1 MFKLLSELNIDKK
14 NHKDLAILT
23 GFNIDVTETIKES
36 SKIIITTVLG
46 DKVIDDNMFSNF
58 FNSVDETN
66 NNSTRKKKLHS
77 NKNKSNKY
85 IKSNKSNKNTTKR
98 LKRSIKANKSKK
110 NKK

>member
-14 NHKDLAILT
+14 NHKDLAILP
-23 GFNIDVTETIKES
+23 GFNIDVPETIKES
-36 SKIIITTVLG
+36 SKIITTTVLG
-46 DKVIDDNMFSNF
+46 DKVIDDTMFSNF

-77 NKNKSNKY
+77 NKNKSNKFN
-85 IKSNKSNKNTTKR
+85 KSNKSNKNTTKR
-98 LKRSIKANKSKK
+98 LKKSIKANKSKK

>member
-14 NHKDLAILT
+14 NHKDLAILP
-23 GFNIDVTETIKES
+23 GFNIDVPETIKES
-36 SKIIITTVLG
+36 SKIITTTVLG
-46 DKVIDDNMFSNF
+46 DKVIDDNMFSKF

-85 IKSNKSNKNTTKR
+85 NKSNKSNKNTTKR